1 MEQPTNVSQ
10 MTVGQVGGNKWMDT
24 YDQHHQHF
32 TNEEIQA
39 LKGIGDHFLYEA
51 WVERRLTQC
60 QPQESY
66 LVNSQRY

>member
-1 MEQPTNVSQ
+1 
-10 MTVGQVGGNKWMDT
+10 MDT

-51 WVERRLTQC
+51 WVERRLT
-60 QPQESY
+60 
-66 LVNSQRY
+66 